1 MTAPI
6 APPNDTAC
14 DVLVIG
20 GGLVGLAAGAF
31 LAQQGLDVTVVER
44 HPTTSLHPKARLV
57 TVRSMELYAGLG
69 VADEIRAAGEPNG
82 GFAVATDLSAE
93 HDQWV
98 PPAGDESTATQL
110 SPFTPYSCDQQ
121 RIEPILRARA
131 EELGASVLF
140 GTQASEIRE
149 DEHEVSAQ
157 LDRDGAMSTIRARY
171 LVAADGARSPIRRQL
186 GIDLDGE
193 PVPGT
198 AVSALFT
205 ANLSPALNGR
215 HVDALMALNAEAFL
229 FARGNERERQWQ
241 LGTYERPEWSTGT
254 DLTTHL
260 APIIR
265 TATGLPELDPQIDS
279 VRTWS
284 TGAYVA
290 HRLSAGRIF
299 LVGDAAHQMPPY
311 GGLGGNT
318 GAQDAHNLAWKLAS
332 VCRGEA
338 DSRLL
343 DSYEVERVPLVRL
356 IVEQALLRSRKTP
369 GQAAPAEQIDSTTL
383 SLGFAYPPIS
393 GPGAPAVESPHSAV
407 EDPHNPS
414 GRPGTR
420 APHIALSGTAS
431 STLRLLDPVR
441 FTFIADRRSRT
452 AAALRQQQ
460 PATLAVH
467 TVDTTSVAAEHQQVW
482 DQIYSGSAC
491 DGVLIRPDHVIAW
504 RAPKHLPDPASAVN
518 GALAASLGHG
528 PQ

>member
-1 MTAPI
+1 
-6 APPNDTAC
+6 
-14 DVLVIG
+14 
-20 GGLVGLAAGAF
+20 
-31 LAQQGLDVTVVER
+31 
-44 HPTTSLHPKARLV
+44 
-57 TVRSMELYAGLG
+57 
-69 VADEIRAAGEPNG
+69 
-82 GFAVATDLSAE
+82 
-93 HDQWV
+93 
-98 PPAGDESTATQL
+98 
-110 SPFTPYSCDQQ
+110 
-121 RIEPILRARA
+121 
-131 EELGASVLF
+131 
-140 GTQASEIRE
+140 
-149 DEHEVSAQ
+149 
-157 LDRDGAMSTIRARY
+157 MSTIRARY

-205 ANLSPALNGR
+205 ADLSPALNGR

-241 LGTYERPEWSTGT
+241 LGTYERPEGSTGT

-290 HRLSAGRIF
+290 QRLSAGRIF

-318 GAQDAHNLAWKLAS
+318 GVQDAHNLAWKLAS

-393 GPGAPAVESPHSAV
+393 DAGAPAVESPHSAV

-467 TVDTTSVAAEHQQVW
+467 TVDTTSVAAEHRQVW

-518 GALAASLGHG
+518 GALAAFLGHG